1 MITLRPHLD
10 RGHSRYDWLDSRFSF
25 SFADYYDPA
34 HMGFSTLRVINEDH
48 IRPGGSFDMHPHR
61 DMEILTYIIS
71 GQLLHKDSLGHRETI
86 RSGELQRITAG
97 RGIFHSES
105 NPSTDEEVHLL
116 QIWIFPREHGLDPS
130 YETMHFPA
138 VPPEGLQLLASA
150 DGRDGSAT
158 MQQDA
163 DLFHASVKAGE
174 TLSYSVQPGRQ
185 IWLQLICGSL
195 KVNGV
200 ALEAG
205 DGAAIRDE
213 EGLLFHAGEDVRF
226 LIFDLA

>member
-10 RGHSRYDWLDSRFSF
+10 RGHSQYDWLDSRFSF
-25 SFADYYDPA
+25 SFADYYDPDQ
-34 HMGFSTLRVINEDH
+34 MGFSTLRVINEDH

-61 DMEILTYIIS
+61 DMEILTYIIK
-71 GQLLHKDSLGHRETI
+71 GELLHQDSLGHRETI

-105 NPSTDEEVHLL
+105 NPSDEEVHLL

-138 VPPEGLQLLASA
+138 VPPKGLQLLASA

-163 DLFHASVKAGE
+163 ALFHATVNAGE
-174 TLSYSVQPGRQ
+174 TLSYSVTSGRRV
-185 IWLQLICGSL
+185 WLQLIRGSL
-195 KVNGV
+195 KVNGT
-200 ALEAG
+200 ALGAG
-205 DGAAIRDE
+205 DGAAISDE
-213 EGLLFHAGEDVRF
+213 ETLLFAASEDARF
-226 LIFDLA
+226 LLFNL